1 MGKKQINVV
10 SLSDIK
16 PTEEDIQVNDN
27 CDNNTVDEVAQIKEA
42 IKEEEMATPQ
52 PEEKAKP
59 KRKPAAKKAKV
70 EEEAPMVDT
79 PEPQTPEPEKQPEVN
94 VKTVETFT
102 CEKCGKGNLS
112 KRTLRYT
119 HPKVC
124 PGQKVD
130 RYEVPVKKQAA
141 PKKKTTPTKQI
152 QPEINN
158 TNITISEEIIQNEI
172 SKRFNNIREIK
183 LKQKEEKIKKLAQN
197 IA

>member
-52 PEEKAKP
+52 PEEKPKP

-141 PKKKTTPTKQI
+141 PKKKASPPT
-152 QPEINN
+152 NN
-158 TNITISEEIIQNEI
+158 NATIPDEIIENEI
-172 SKRFNNIREIK
+172 SKRLSNIRETK
-183 LKQKEEKIKKLAQN
+183 LKQKEEKIKKLAQH